1 MYVNVIVSKLGNKYI
16 LTKYNSDIKTFYRV
30 RINMHVL
37 VYILIHIIQ
46 SRIIWLIILK
56 YFDDIKNNLCIFLE
70 YSKVKNGKYIEIGFK
85 LLFFR

>member
-1 MYVNVIVSKLGNKYI
+1 MYVHAIVSKLGNKDI
-16 LTKYNSDIKTFYRV
+16 LTKYNSDIKKFYRV

-37 VYILIHIIQ
+37 VYILIYIIQ
-46 SRIIWLIILK
+46 SRIIRLIILK

-70 YSKVKNGKYIEIGFK
+70 YSNVKNGKYIKIEFK